1 MHQLSRDLNMWIVIS
16 NFVLMHL
23 KVLKHLI
30 SSLWGIVVSQYFLN
44 INTTL
49 KVKIYSWLWP
59 LWWEKWCQSP
69 VVFLVSV
76 LKSLLKRIV
85 CLLLLNSYLFLVFFA
100 GFCWNISTTAASNF
114 VDLLDIQ
121 LHLQKYSRK
130 TLWSITHMLE
140 TIFTFIV
147 CFETTTFTFI
157 WHYFYLL
164 L

>member
-1 MHQLSRDLNMWIVIS
+1 MHQLSRDLNMWIVVS

-30 SSLWGIVVSQYFLN
+30 SSLWSIVVSQCFLN

-76 LKSLLKRIV
+76 LKSLLTRIV
-85 CLLLLNSYLFLVFFA
+85 SLLLLNSLLWYSLQVFVETFQQLQHLILWIFLIFNFI
-100 GFCWNISTTAASNF
+100 FKNIQGKHSG
-114 VDLLDIQ
+114 LLHTCLKQ
-121 LHLQKYSRK
+121 YSH
-130 TLWSITHMLE
+130 S
-140 TIFTFIV
+140 
-147 CFETTTFTFI
+147 
-157 WHYFYLL
+157 
-164 L
+164 